1 MKKTAK
7 RSILMMTVICVLMI
21 HGVINYAVSQ
31 NYKIYIDQ
39 VELITDVE
47 PFNTNGR
54 IMVPVRAIFEA
65 IGATVIW
72 EPVERT
78 VTGLK
83 GDREVFL
90 KIDDNMAKI
99 NGNEVQLDV
108 PATIKESRTFVP
120 LRFVSESLDMDVLW
134 EDATKTVYISSKEHE
149 TNEDISS
156 PSPVTQTPTPAAQTP
171 SPAVST
177 PLPATSSLP
186 AINSIPQYFKL
197 IIDDKSYTD
206 IVSYGVKII
215 DSQICVNSILLSV
228 AFDIHSEYDSKVDQF
243 VLIHKDETLQT
254 PVLER
259 EWVSIGAIAQ
269 EKNMVVDY
277 ENNTLKIKSDIGNQS
292 NNDIVVTKNII
303 GDSIS
308 SVLIAIVHEF
318 PVRTNGKTVF
328 TGCRGLMIVQI
339 EKEEDYL
346 KVSQFDD
353 ETLKRT
359 MYDYVMANRDVF
371 KDYVTAN
378 KFKFMEFIPVH
389 LDVIY
394 NNESLLNLSIPD
406 AAVYEEV
413 TLLNFIN

>member
-1 MKKTAK
+1 MEKIVK
-7 RSILMMTVICVLMI
+7 RSIIIMTVLCILLMN
-21 HGVINYAVSQ
+21 GAANYAVSQ
-31 NYKIYIDQ
+31 NYKVFIDQ
-39 VELITDVE
+39 AELTTDVE

-90 KIDDNMAKI
+90 KIDNNIAKI

-108 PATIKESRTFVP
+108 PATINNSRTFVP

-134 EDATKTVYISSKEHE
+134 EDATKTVFITSKKSEAS
-149 TNEDISS
+149 EDVQT
-156 PSPVTQTPTPAAQTP
+156 PSPITQTPTPVIQTP
-171 SPAVST
+171 SAAIPT
-177 PLPATSSLP
+177 PLPTTSNLL
-186 AINSIPQYFKL
+186 AINSVPQDFQL

-206 IVSYGVKII
+206 VVPYGVKII
-215 DSQICVNSILLSV
+215 DSQICVKSILLSV
-228 AFDIHSEYDSKVDQF
+228 AFDIHSEYDSKTGQF

-259 EWVSIGAIAQ
+259 EWVSISAIAQ
-269 EKNMVVDY
+269 EKNMVVVY
-277 ENNTLKIKSDIGNQS
+277 ENNTLKIKSNIGNPS
-292 NNDIVVTKNII
+292 NNDITVMKSTI
-303 GDSIS
+303 GDSMD
-308 SVLIAIVHEF
+308 SVLTTIIHEF

-328 TGCRGLMIVQI
+328 TGCRGMMIVRI
-339 EKEEDYL
+339 EKEKDYITL
-346 KVSQFDD
+346 SQFDD

-371 KDYVTAN
+371 KDYVTDN
-378 KFKFMEFIPVH
+378 KYKFKEFIPVY
-389 LDVIY
+389 LELIY
-394 NNESLLNLSIPD
+394 NNESLLDLSIPD
-406 AAVYEEV
+406 AAGYEDV
-413 TLLNFIN
+413 TLLNYIN